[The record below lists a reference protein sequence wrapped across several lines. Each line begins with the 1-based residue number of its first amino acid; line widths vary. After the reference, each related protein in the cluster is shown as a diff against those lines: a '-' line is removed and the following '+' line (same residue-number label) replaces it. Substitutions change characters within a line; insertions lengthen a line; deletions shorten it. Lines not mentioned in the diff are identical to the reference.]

1 MAKPR
6 RARKAQQ
13 SPRDYRWRV
22 LSALALTAAGAG
34 VSAWLV
40 WIHLALQAD
49 PDAGSACN
57 LGGYF
62 NCDIVNA
69 SRFASVL
76 GIPIA
81 YAALSTYLILGAL
94 ALREFTGGETRRLVV
109 YSRILGTLAV
119 LYSAYLAVLSMAVL
133 HALCVLCIALYVVN
147 LGLAALGWLRPPPQ
161 LRVLETVRS
170 DLILVFGGFRGWPV
184 LVGAV
189 LLIAGA
195 LALRHFALR
204 EHSRSSIPIVTVP
217 IQSTLVSVAP
227 GHAEGP
233 ANSPVV
239 VVEFSDFECPHCK
252 RASAALEE
260 MRSEFAG
267 KVRFVFKHFP
277 LDRSC
282 NRGVRRAAHPH
293 ACAAADAAVCAGQ
306 QDRLWQFQ
314 KEVFSR
320 GADDQALE
328 QAAQASGLNLATWQ
342 QCRWTTAARDAVL
355 ADAAD
360 GLRLGVNKTPTFLV
374 GNKLLSGGNAH
385 DELVAEIR
393 RQLVRPDAEKD

>member
-6 RARKAQQ
+6 GGRKAQQ
-13 SPRDYRWRV
+13 SPRDYRWRL

-34 VSAWLV
+34 ISAWLV

-81 YAALSTYLILGAL
+81 YAALATYLTLGAL
-94 ALREFTGGETRRLVV
+94 ALTEFTGGETRRLVV
-109 YSRILGTLAV
+109 YSRVLGTLAV
-119 LYSAYLAVLSMAVL
+119 LYSAYLGVLSMAVL

-189 LLIAGA
+189 LLIAGPI
-195 LALRHFALR
+195 ALRHFALR
-204 EHSRSSIPIVTVP
+204 EHSRASIPIVTVP

-227 GHAEGP
+227 GHAEGS
-233 ANSPVV
+233 ADSPVV

-252 RASAALEE
+252 LASAALDPL
-260 MRSEFAG
+260 RAEFAG
-267 KVRFVFKHFP
+267 QVRFVFKHFP

-282 NRGVRRAAHPH
+282 NRAVGHSTHPRA
-293 ACAAADAAVCAGQ
+293 CIAADAAVCAGL
-306 QDRLWQFQ
+306 QDRLWDFQ
-314 KEVFSR
+314 EEVFARSV
-320 GADDQALE
+320 DEEAL
-328 QAAQASGLNLATWQ
+328 QHAAEASGLNLAAWQ
-342 QCRWTTAARDAVL
+342 QCRWTARARELVV
-355 ADAAD
+355 ADVED
-360 GLRLGVNKTPTFLV
+360 GLRVGVNKTPTFLV
-374 GNKLLSGGNAH
+374 GSTLLAGRSAQ
-385 DELVAEIR
+385 DELQAEIR
-393 RQLVRPDAEKD
+393 RQLIQ